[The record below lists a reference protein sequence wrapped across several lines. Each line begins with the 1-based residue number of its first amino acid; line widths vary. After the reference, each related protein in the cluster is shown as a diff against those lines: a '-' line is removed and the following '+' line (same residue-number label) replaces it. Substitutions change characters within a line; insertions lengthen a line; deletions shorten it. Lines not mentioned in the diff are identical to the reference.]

1 MAASRLVRD
10 YLPFLRRY
18 ARALTGSQ
26 EAGDTYVRA
35 TLETI
40 ARHAEG
46 RDHGPGR
53 DRGFTSRIGLYRQF
67 HIVCSSARADEGA
80 AATKETSESRRAAQA
95 HLSSIGTVSRQ
106 ALLLTALEGFSVQDA
121 GRILGKS
128 PDEIR
133 DLVDEAIKEVAEGLS
148 TRVLVIEDESVI
160 ALDLA
165 SIAKELGHV
174 VLPVAI
180 THQEALEIAER
191 EKPGLIL
198 ADIQLSDGS
207 SGIEAVR
214 DILARRHIPV
224 VFITAYPE
232 RLLTGQRP
240 EPTFLISK
248 PFLPSTVKAIVSQAL
263 FLHPPSSAPSSG
275 NPPAQRAAG

>member
-1 MAASRLVRD
+1 MAAGRLVRD

-26 EAGDTYVRA
+26 DVGDSYVRA
-35 TLETI
+35 TLESI
-40 ARHAEG
+40 ARQSG
-46 RDHGPGR
+46 TRGNRDVS
-53 DRGFTSRIGLYRQF
+53 SRVSLYRQF
-67 HIVCSSARADEGA
+67 HVVCSSINAGTSTDSDGA
-80 AATKETSESRRAAQA
+80 SREDSDARRAAQA
-95 HLSSIGTVSRQ
+95 HLSSIGTIGRQ
-106 ALLLTALEGFSVQDA
+106 ALLLTALEGFSVQDT
-121 GRILGKS
+121 GRILDKS
-128 PDEIR
+128 SEEIR
-133 DLVDEAIKEVAEGLS
+133 NLVDEAITEVTEGLS
-148 TRVLVIEDESVI
+148 TRVLIIEDESVI

-165 SIAKELGHV
+165 TIVKELGHT

-180 THQEALEIAER
+180 TRQEALDIAAR

-214 DILARRHIPV
+214 DILATRHVPV
-224 VFITAYPE
+224 VFITAFPE

-248 PFLPSTVKAIVSQAL
+248 PFLPSTVKAIASQAL
-263 FLHPPSSAPSSG
+263 FLHPPSAPSSSG
-275 NPPAQRAAG
+275 SSPSEHRALG

>member
-1 MAASRLVRD
+1 MAVGRLVRD

-26 EAGDTYVRA
+26 EAGDAYVRA

-40 ARHAEG
+40 SRNADGDRG
-46 RDHGPGR
+46 MGR

-67 HIVCSSARADEGA
+67 HAVCSSISAGDGA
-80 AATKETSESRRAAQA
+80 APEETSESRRAAQA
-95 HLSSIGTVSRQ
+95 HLSSIGTITRQ

-121 GRILGKS
+121 GRILGKP
-128 PDEIR
+128 PDVIR
-133 DLVDEAIKEVAEGLS
+133 ALVDEAIKGVAEGLS

-180 THQEALEIAER
+180 THREALDIAER
-191 EKPGLIL
+191 EEPGLIL

-214 DILARRHIPV
+214 DILAKRHIPV

-275 NPPAQRAAG
+275 SPPAQRVAG

>member
-1 MAASRLVRD
+1 MAAARLVRD

-26 EAGDTYVRA
+26 EAGDAYVRA
-35 TLETI
+35 TLESI
-40 ARHAEG
+40 AHENIG
-46 RDHGPGR
+46 RR
-53 DRGFTSRIGLYRQF
+53 VSSRVGLYRQF
-67 HIVCSSARADEGA
+67 HAVCSSIRAGNGKAPE
-80 AATKETSESRRAAQA
+80 ETSDARRAAQA
-95 HLSSIGTVSRQ
+95 HLSSIGTARRQ
-106 ALLLTALEGFSVQDA
+106 ALLLTALEGFSVPDA
-121 GRILGKS
+121 GRILDKS
-128 PDEIR
+128 PDEVR
-133 DLVDEAIKEVAEGLS
+133 ALVDEAINEVAEALS

-165 SIAKELGHV
+165 AIAKELGHV

-180 THQEALEIAER
+180 THKEALDIAAR

-207 SGIEAVR
+207 SGLDAVR
-214 DILARRHIPV
+214 DILETSHIPV

-240 EPTFLISK
+240 EPTFLIST
-248 PFLPSTVKAIVSQAL
+248 PFLPSTVKAVVSQAL

-275 NPPAQRAAG
+275 SPPAQRAAS

>member
-1 MAASRLVRD
+1 MAAGRLVRD

-26 EAGDTYVRA
+26 EAGDAYVRA
-35 TLETI
+35 TLETM
-40 ARHAEG
+40 ARETGG
-46 RDHGPGR
+46 R
-53 DRGFTSRIGLYRQF
+53 RGVSSRLGLYRQF
-67 HIVCSSARADEGA
+67 HDVCSAISASSDQLLE
-80 AATKETSESRRAAQA
+80 ETSDARRGAQA
-95 HLSSIGTVSRQ
+95 HLSAIGTSSRQ
-106 ALLLTALEGFSVQDA
+106 ALLLTALEGFSVPDT
-121 GRILGKS
+121 GRILDRS
-128 PDEIR
+128 PDDVR
-133 DLVDEAIKEVAEGLS
+133 ALVDEAINDVADALT

-165 SIAKELGHV
+165 TIAKELGHV

-180 THQEALEIAER
+180 THKEALDIAAR

-207 SGIEAVR
+207 SGLDAVR
-214 DILARRHIPV
+214 DILATRHIPV

-248 PFLPSTVKAIVSQAL
+248 PFLPSTVKAVVSQAL
-263 FLHPPSSAPSSG
+263 FLHPPSTAPSSD
-275 NPPAQRAAG
+275 NPPARRAAS

>member
-1 MAASRLVRD
+1 MAAAHLVRD
-10 YLPFLRRY
+10 HLPFLRRY

-26 EAGDTYVRA
+26 DAGDFYVRA
-35 TLETI
+35 TLESI
-40 ARHAEG
+40 ARKEDE
-46 RDHGPGR
+46 RN
-53 DRGFTSRIGLYRQF
+53 RGISSRVDLYQQF
-67 HIVCSSARADEGA
+67 HTVCFAMRAGDGKAQEEEDS
-80 AATKETSESRRAAQA
+80 TERRAAQA
-95 HLSSIGTVSRQ
+95 HLSSIGTARRQ

-121 GRILGKS
+121 GLILEKS

-133 DLVDEAIKEVAEGLS
+133 VLVDEAIKEVTEGLS
-148 TRVLVIEDESVI
+148 TRVLIIEDESVI

-165 SIAKELGHV
+165 TIAKELGHA

-180 THQEALEIAER
+180 TRHDALEIAVR
-191 EKPGLIL
+191 EKPGIIL

-207 SGIEAVR
+207 SGIDAVQ
-214 DILARRHIPV
+214 DILSTHQVPV

-248 PFLPSTVKAIVSQAL
+248 PFLPSTVKAVMNQAL
-263 FLHPPSSAPSSG
+263 FLHPPSSPSVGASPSEHRASG
-275 NPPAQRAAG
+275 

>member
-1 MAASRLVRD
+1 MAAGRLVRD

-26 EAGDTYVRA
+26 EAGDSYVRA
-35 TLETI
+35 TLESI
-40 ARHAEG
+40 AGQSGSQARS
-46 RDHGPGR
+46 
-53 DRGFTSRIGLYRQF
+53 TSSRVGLYRQF
-67 HIVCSSARADEGA
+67 HLVCSLMTSGDGKTAEENSAA
-80 AATKETSESRRAAQA
+80 RRAAQA

-106 ALLLTALEGFSVQDA
+106 ALLLTALEGFSVHDA
-121 GRILGKS
+121 GRILERS
-128 PDEIR
+128 PEEIR
-133 DLVDEAIKEVAEGLS
+133 ALVDEAIREVAEGLS
-148 TRVLVIEDESVI
+148 TSVLIIEDESVI

-165 SIAKELGHV
+165 TIAKELGHA

-180 THQEALEIAER
+180 TRQEALEVASR
-191 EKPGLIL
+191 EQPGLIL

-214 DILARRHIPV
+214 DILTSRHIPV

-248 PFLPSTVKAIVSQAL
+248 PFLPSTVKAVMSQAL
-263 FLHPPSSAPSSG
+263 FLHPPAVTPSSG
-275 NPPAQRAAG
+275 HPPSERRALG

>member
-46 RDHGPGR
+46 RDHGPSR

-67 HIVCSSARADEGA
+67 HIVCSSACADESGA
-80 AATKETSESRRAAQA
+80 TTETSDSRRAAQA

-121 GRILGKS
+121 GRILGRS

-263 FLHPPSSAPSSG
+263 FLHPPSSAPSSDS
-275 NPPAQRAAG
+275 PPAQRAAG

>member
-26 EAGDTYVRA
+26 EAGDAYVRA

-40 ARHAEG
+40 AQNM
-46 RDHGPGR
+46 DGR
-53 DRGFTSRIGLYRQF
+53 DRAAARERGLTSRIGLYRQF
-67 HIVCSSARADEGA
+67 HAVCSSIRASEGGV
-80 AATKETSESRRAAQA
+80 ETSEPRRAAQA

-128 PDEIR
+128 PEEVH
-133 DLVDEAIKEVAEGLS
+133 DLVDEAIREVAVGLS

-160 ALDLA
+160 ALDLT

-214 DILARRHIPV
+214 EILAKRHIPV

-248 PFLPSTVKAIVSQAL
+248 PFLPSTVKAVVSQAL

-275 NPPAQRAAG
+275 SPPAERAAS

>member
-1 MAASRLVRD
+1 MAAGRLVRD

-26 EAGDTYVRA
+26 EAGDAYVRV
-35 TLETI
+35 TLEAM
-40 ARHAEG
+40 ARQSG
-46 RDHGPGR
+46 TRR
-53 DRGFTSRIGLYRQF
+53 VSSRLGLYRQF
-67 HIVCSSARADEGA
+67 HEVCSAISADDDDDQLQ
-80 AATKETSESRRAAQA
+80 ETSESRRAAQA
-95 HLSSIGTVSRQ
+95 HLSAIATVSRQ
-106 ALLLTALEGFSVQDA
+106 ALLLTALEGFSVPDA
-121 GRILGKS
+121 GRILDRS

-133 DLVDEAIKEVAEGLS
+133 ALVDEAINDVAESLS

-165 SIAKELGHV
+165 TIAKELGHV

-180 THQEALEIAER
+180 THKEALDIATR

-207 SGIEAVR
+207 SGLDAVR
-214 DILARRHIPV
+214 DILATRHIPV

-248 PFLPSTVKAIVSQAL
+248 PFLPSTVKAVVSQAL
-263 FLHPPSSAPSSG
+263 FLHPPAGSDSSPKH
-275 NPPAQRAAG
+275 RAAH

>member
-18 ARALTGSQ
+18 ARALTGNQ
-26 EAGDTYVRA
+26 EAGDAYVRA

-40 ARHAEG
+40 AQNM
-46 RDHGPGR
+46 DSR
-53 DRGFTSRIGLYRQF
+53 DRGAARDRGLTSRIGLYRQF
-67 HIVCSSARADEGA
+67 HTVCSSIRAGEGVA
-80 AATKETSESRRAAQA
+80 SEETSESRRAAQA
-95 HLSSIGTVSRQ
+95 HLSSIGTISRQ

-128 PDEIR
+128 PEEVR

-214 DILARRHIPV
+214 EILAKRHIPV

-248 PFLPSTVKAIVSQAL
+248 PFLPSTVKAVVSQAL

-275 NPPAQRAAG
+275 TPPAQRAAG